1 MAKVSGPLFSMEASG
16 SYGGAIVFAK
26 WKGRQYSRQ
35 LVIPANPNSADQE
48 AVRNRLRVTGALQKW
63 ANTTTLKESGQTVT
77 DKERII
83 AATPG
88 GYAWNGYLVD
98 NCVGAGGLT
107 YIAAEAAYT
116 ALTAP
121 QKTAWDGAA
130 TALSPAL
137 AQVYQTQAG
146 GTAGTPKTAG
156 EAFFIYR
163 YGLSQMGLASAP
175 TGTPPTYA

>member
-48 AVRNRLRVTGALQKW
+48 TARNRLRVAGAIQSFVNNCL
-63 ANTTTLKESGQTVT
+63 LVESGQTDT
-77 DKERII
+77 DKVRII

-98 NCVGAGGLT
+98 KIIGAGGLV
-107 YIAAEAAYT
+107 YAAARAAFA
-116 ALTAP
+116 ALQAGER
-121 QKTAWDGAA
+121 TAWGTAA
-130 TALSPAL
+130 GLLTPAI
-137 AQVYQTQAG
+137 ASVYQTAAG
-146 GTAGTPKTAG
+146 GGASTPMPAG
-156 EAFFIYR
+156 EAYFIYR
-163 YGLSQMGLASAP
+163 YGLSQMGLASTPGA
-175 TGTPPTYA
+175 TPPTYA

>member
-48 AVRNRLRVTGALQKW
+48 TVRNRLRVTGAIQKW
-63 ANTTTLKESGQTVT
+63 VNTTTLIASGQTET
-77 DKERII
+77 DKARLI

-88 GYAWNGYLVD
+88 GYAWNGWLVD
-98 NCVGAGGLT
+98 NTIGAGGLD
-107 YIAAEAAYT
+107 YLAAEAAWT
-116 ALTAP
+116 ALAAGE
-121 QKTAWDGAA
+121 KTAWNTAA
-130 TALSPAL
+130 AALSPAMSS
-137 AQVYQTQAG
+137 VYQTQAG

-156 EAFFIYR
+156 EVFFIYR
-163 YGLSQMGLASAP
+163 YGMSKAGLYAAP
-175 TGTPPTYA
+175 GAAPPTYA

>member
-48 AVRNRLRVTGALQKW
+48 TVRNRLRVTGAVQRW
-63 ANTTTLKESGQTVT
+63 VNTTALIESGQTVT
-77 DKERII
+77 DKQRLT

-88 GYAWNGYLVD
+88 GYAWNGFLVD
-98 NCVGAGGLT
+98 SIIGKGGLD
-107 YIAAEAAYT
+107 YQAAETAYAAL
-116 ALTAP
+116 AAGE
-121 QKTAWDGAA
+121 KTAWNTAA
-130 TALSPAL
+130 IALSPAMS
-137 AQVYQTQAG
+137 AVYQTMAG

-156 EAFFIYR
+156 EVFFIYR
-163 YGLSQMGLASAP
+163 YGLSKIGLASTPGA
-175 TGTPPTYA
+175 TPPTYA